1 MAQGKASGRPGNGR
15 RADPRYANGT
25 IVRRNDGIRRDR
37 VRGTFTGKRIAAH
50 LRANPGDTWI
60 FDKGSHLYHRTG
72 LSAGTGSRTLSAT
85 THRAAPSYSVRSA
98 VRWCLSIRYA
108 MPAANSKIISSH
120 RPRLLLLVLGAML
133 LVSVL
138 PLGLYHRQV
147 LQLSQEK
154 LTDTESVQQTE
165 VTRSVGEEVQ
175 LFDANLYQQLISGR
189 QILAVTGLL
198 DQVDDPAHAPQ
209 VTRLLENLVA
219 SNPNIL
225 YLTAV
230 GKGAKGTG
238 AGNIRADQD
247 PFVGKALQRAFS
259 ACLQSVVFRSEP
271 LALGPDNRP
280 AFVMAIPLHVA
291 GQFNGMLAAVVSL
304 DGILSRL
311 QETSVRGRTVFIVD
325 HNGHVIVHPDTRQVV
340 PGSDLRTSSY
350 IVAQMTLIPKDLRTT
365 ETVQHFNTV
374 ENGKNAEMIGT
385 YSTIPDLGWA
395 VVAQRS
401 LEKARGDAGVN
412 ELNAQALKFVIMV
425 TLAALILGYLFAV
438 GISTPI
444 RALASSTRAIS
455 RGEFHERATIR
466 GAAEI
471 SELAQTFNN
480 MADDIESFIARL
492 KQAAQENRDLF
503 LGSIRMLAAAIDE
516 KDPYTRGHSD
526 RVAKYA
532 VMLGQQLG
540 LSAEELDRLRIASLL
555 HDVGK
560 IGVDDRVLKKPG
572 ALTPEEFLV
581 MKQHP
586 TKGANIMRPVA
597 QLKDML
603 PGIELHHEHVDGRGY
618 PYGLKGEDIPL
629 MARIIAVADTL
640 DAMTTNRPYQSALEL
655 SDALRHI
662 RKVAGTKFDLRVVD
676 ALDSVVQSGQLR
688 LTNLLVE
695 VPA

>member
-1 MAQGKASGRPGNGR
+1 
-15 RADPRYANGT
+15 
-25 IVRRNDGIRRDR
+25 
-37 VRGTFTGKRIAAH
+37 
-50 LRANPGDTWI
+50 
-60 FDKGSHLYHRTG
+60 
-72 LSAGTGSRTLSAT
+72 
-85 THRAAPSYSVRSA
+85 
-98 VRWCLSIRYA
+98 
-108 MPAANSKIISSH
+108 
-120 RPRLLLLVLGAML
+120 ML

-165 VTRSVGEEVQ
+165 VTRSVGEEIE

-189 QILAVTGLL
+189 QILALTGLL
-198 DQVDDPAHAPQ
+198 DQVDDPIHAPQ

-219 SNPNIL
+219 SDPNML

-230 GKGAKGTG
+230 GKGGKGTG

-291 GQFNGMLAAVVSL
+291 DQFDGMLAAVVSL
-304 DGILSRL
+304 DSILSRL
-311 QETSVRGRTVFIVD
+311 QETSVRGRTVFVVD
-325 HNGHVIVHPDTRQVV
+325 HNGHVVVHPDTRQFV
-340 PGSDLRTSSY
+340 PGADFSASSY
-350 IVAQMTLIPKDLRTT
+350 IVIQVTGAPKDLRTT
-365 ETVQHFNTV
+365 ETVQRFTTV

-412 ELNAQALKFVIMV
+412 ELNAQALKFVLVV
-425 TLAALILGYLFAV
+425 TFAALILGYLFAV

-455 RGEFHERATIR
+455 RGEFHERATVS

-526 RVAKYA
+526 RVAKYS
-532 VMLGQQLG
+532 MLLGQQMG
-540 LSAEELDRLRIASLL
+540 LSANDLDRLRIASLL

-572 ALTPEEFLV
+572 SLTPEEFEV

-618 PYGLKGEDIPL
+618 PHGLKGEAIPL
-629 MARIIAVADTL
+629 MARVIAVADTL

-655 SDALRHI
+655 EDALKHI
-662 RKVAGTKFDLRVVD
+662 RKVTGTKFDSRVVD
-676 ALDSVVQSGQLR
+676 ALEAVVLSGKLR
-688 LTNLLVE
+688 LTNALVE
-695 VPA
+695 VRA